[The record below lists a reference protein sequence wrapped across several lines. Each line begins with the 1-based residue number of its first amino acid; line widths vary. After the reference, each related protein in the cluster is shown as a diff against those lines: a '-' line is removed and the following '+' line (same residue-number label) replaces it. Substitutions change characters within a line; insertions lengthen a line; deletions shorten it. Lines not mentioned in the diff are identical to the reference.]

1 MKKFHPAQPVRRKA
15 CANDGKLFT
24 PIRPNQ
30 KFCCEECRW
39 EFHHNGG
46 NAFGPLKTRLE
57 KLVVRLV
64 KERHGEFER
73 RLELLTESVEM
84 LRVGNFGGEA
94 AATDRIPSGRM
105 VPLSSDTAN
114 PKQYR

>member
-1 MKKFHPAQPVRRKA
+1 MPLPPKVRRDRRAALKKFHPAQPVRRKA

-64 KERHGEFER
+64 KERQGEFER

-84 LRVGNFGGEA
+84 LRVAQTQTPG
-94 AATDRIPSGRM
+94 TP
-105 VPLSSDTAN
+105 
-114 PKQYR
+114 